1 MKTVLHNPDGST
13 ITTYAPPRECLDVV
27 LATLRA
33 QTTRRIDARCPR
45 HDREN
50 AALGLIDAAPIA
62 AAIEE
67 ERERF
72 KVRRTAAENAYFGWD
87 GSDAT
92 ADAASAAILAVLEQ
106 P

>member
-1 MKTVLHNPDGST
+1 MKTVLHDSDGS
-13 ITTYAPPRECLDVV
+13 ITKYAPPRECLDLV

-50 AALGLIDAAPIA
+50 AALGLIDATPIA
-62 AAIEE
+62 AVVAE
-67 ERERF
+67 ERLWFRL
-72 KVRRTAAENAYFGWD
+72 RRIAAENAFFGWD
-87 GSDAT
+87 GSPET
-92 ADAASAAILAVLEQ
+92 ADAAAAAILAVLEL